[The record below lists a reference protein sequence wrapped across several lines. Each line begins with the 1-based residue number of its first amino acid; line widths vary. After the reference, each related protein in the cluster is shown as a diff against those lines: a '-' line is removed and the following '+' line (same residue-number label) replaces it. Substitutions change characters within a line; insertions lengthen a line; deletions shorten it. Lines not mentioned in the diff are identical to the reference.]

1 MFWQQVRKL
10 RTVGKT
16 MIFHSL
22 IGEPPKAGPTSGLVQ
37 QFIKAI
43 LDSHSPLPSVHPQ
56 HQLIP
61 RGVSGWLTGSCLVKP
76 QPPANTSRV
85 RLGHMFI
92 ATQIAGKGG

>member
-1 MFWQQVRKL
+1 
-10 RTVGKT
+10 